1 MLFERFLGRSHV
13 PEPERGGIM
22 APTPRADLASFRS
35 KTRRGRPLD
44 SARRDELLGRLEELV
59 LAEGFARLTV
69 DDLAARLHCSK
80 STLYAISSSR
90 EYLVATAIRHFF
102 RDATSRIE
110 ASIRDIRDP
119 AARIAAYLAGVG
131 TEMRRMSPQCYED
144 MVSSDL
150 AAEIYAVNSAA
161 AARRVR
167 EFIHGGV
174 ESGAFRD
181 VNAAFVGEAV
191 ALLIDGIQHG
201 VLLSRTGMSSGD
213 AYPELGRLVLA
224 ALLNKA
230 DHVPA

>member
-1 MLFERFLGRSHV
+1 MTS
-13 PEPERGGIM
+13 
-22 APTPRADLASFRS
+22 TPRAGLASFRS
-35 KTRRGRPLD
+35 KTRRGRDLD
-44 SARRDELLGRLEELV
+44 NRRRDELLGRLQELA

-102 RDATSRIE
+102 RDATAHIE
-110 ASIRDIRDP
+110 ANVREINDP

-131 TEMRRMSPQCYED
+131 TEMRRMSPACYED

-150 AAEIYAVNSAA
+150 TAEIYAVNSAA

-167 EFIHGGV
+167 EFIHEGV
-174 ESGAFRD
+174 ESGAFRA
-181 VNAAFVGEAV
+181 VHAAFVGEAV

-201 VLLSRTGMSSGD
+201 VLLNRTGMSSGD
-213 AYPELGRLVLA
+213 AYAELGDLVLA

-230 DHVPA
+230 DHIPA

>member
-1 MLFERFLGRSHV
+1 VHPSLKET
-13 PEPERGGIM
+13 GIM
-22 APTPRADLASFRS
+22 AGTSRGDLASFRS
-35 KTRRGRPLD
+35 NTRRGRHLD
-44 SARRDELLGRLEELV
+44 SGRRDELLARLEELV

-69 DDLAARLHCSK
+69 DDLATRLHCSK

-90 EYLVATAIRHFF
+90 EYLVATAIKHFF
-102 RDATSRIE
+102 RDATARIE
-110 ASIRDIRDP
+110 DNVRDITDP

-131 TEMRRMSPQCYED
+131 TEMRRMSPACYED

-167 EFIHGGV
+167 EFIRDGV
-174 ESGAFRD
+174 ESGAFRA
-181 VNAAFVGEAV
+181 VHAAFVGEAV

-213 AYPELGRLVLA
+213 AYAELSNLVLA
-224 ALLNKA
+224 ALLK
-230 DHVPA
+230 

>member
-1 MLFERFLGRSHV
+1 
-13 PEPERGGIM
+13 
-22 APTPRADLASFRS
+22 
-35 KTRRGRPLD
+35 
-44 SARRDELLGRLEELV
+44 
-59 LAEGFARLTV
+59 V
-69 DDLAARLHCSK
+69 DDLATRLRCSK

-102 RDATSRIE
+102 RDATARIE
-110 ASIRDIRDP
+110 ENVRDISDP

-131 TEMRRMSPQCYED
+131 TEMRRMSPACYED

-167 EFIHGGV
+167 EFIHEGV
-174 ESGAFRD
+174 ESGAFRA
-181 VNAAFVGEAV
+181 VHAAFVGEAV

-201 VLLSRTGMSSGD
+201 VLLNRTGMSSGD
-213 AYPELGRLVLA
+213 AYAELGDLVLA

-230 DHVPA
+230 GQLPA